1 MEVSLMIYFHL
12 EEYKMEKNFLVN
24 TIKEVFV
31 IVAKALKRAEMLNF
45 WLFALSMTFCS
56 INLYFVAKSSMASSS
71 KLIAV
76 WILVTLI
83 FAAFLFALMLLWA
96 NKVSLWK
103 DKSLMEND
111 KKTSQKKDRS
121 LIFYKDIAS
130 YSTHTEYLR
139 DFLGG
144 ADEQPDPIADK
155 LMRDFAKEII
165 VTSRITK
172 RKMFVYRLHVTLFS
186 LGVIAYMLN
195 CLLVN

>member
-1 MEVSLMIYFHL
+1 MTFTL
-12 EEYKMEKNFLVN
+12 
-24 TIKEVFV
+24 
-31 IVAKALKRAEMLNF
+31 
-45 WLFALSMTFCS
+45 LFAPAVALRLSAQLNDGLAFTTF
-56 INLYFVAKSSMASSS
+56 NGV
-71 KLIAV
+71 V
-76 WILVTLI
+76 QV
-83 FAAFLFALMLLWA
+83 ALMLLWA

-130 YSTHTEYLR
+130 YATHTEYLR

-144 ADEQPDPIADK
+144 AVEQPDPIADK